1 MGQNMSLS
9 LQPWIGRMVL
19 FRYKSIFY
27 HGLKAKKGQ
36 PGLGFEFEF
45 NNDWGVPNP
54 TGISDL
60 YQSMSPP
67 HYNTM
72 SEAVDAFIEE
82 FGKTELLG
90 VKTIHIIM
98 KRLLIMQTCPVKKL
112 LSACAK

>member
-1 MGQNMSLS
+1 M
-9 LQPWIGRMVL
+9 
-19 FRYKSIFY
+19 
-27 HGLKAKKGQ
+27 GLKAKKGQ

-72 SEAVDAFIEE
+72 SEAVDAFIQKK
-82 FGKTELLG
+82 FGKDGTFR